1 VFKCSEVKKDEE
13 KEFLLKSKIAS
24 TVNSKQGSKVN
35 SRDASKV
42 ISRKSRLTNKQVISL
57 TGSNLTVKGQG
68 VKGKDIDGKEVTIL
82 NFNDKEMLVKYPLIN
97 ISPIPPRT
105 FNVRLIIWNAED
117 VPAMDLGGTSDS

>member
-1 VFKCSEVKKDEE
+1 
-13 KEFLLKSKIAS
+13 
-24 TVNSKQGSKVN
+24 
-35 SRDASKV
+35 
-42 ISRKSRLTNKQVISL
+42 LTNKQVISL